1 MGNFNHLKTTKWKH
15 GKVIS
20 PLNKKLNNVKWG
32 EFKIEDVLEW
42 QSQKEIDPLKLEELK
57 DKTQKKHPFYG
68 QATINNGIISYNQ
81 LKKEVI
87 NNKDGKPTIL
97 IHSNNQNIIYLETP
111 FYLKDGHGATS
122 VLQNEKLNKSNQM
135 FIVASI
141 DRVIKNKYSYN
152 NKATK
157 IELKNSKIQLP
168 TKNGEIDF
176 DFMENFINNLET
188 ERIAKLDAYLVE
200 NGLHDYELSA
210 KEKQVLLD
218 FEKDKFQWSE
228 FKLGD
233 FFNINPTKYYRLK
246 NNEIIS
252 ENGKTP
258 LVSNSS
264 VNNGIMGFSNLEGNN
279 KGNTISCSDTTL
291 GAETMFYQ
299 KNDFIGYSH
308 IQHLTPKFEEFNWEI
323 ASLIITA
330 SKVST
335 SKKYNYGTKFNRVA
349 MNNTKIQL
357 PIKNKKPNYELI
369 KTLASAIQKTVV
381 KDVVLYVKNKGNC

>member
-1 MGNFNHLKTTKWKH
+1 
-15 GKVIS
+15 
-20 PLNKKLNNVKWG
+20 
-32 EFKIEDVLEW
+32 
-42 QSQKEIDPLKLEELK
+42 
-57 DKTQKKHPFYG
+57 
-68 QATINNGIISYNQ
+68 
-81 LKKEVI
+81 
-87 NNKDGKPTIL
+87 
-97 IHSNNQNIIYLETP
+97 
-111 FYLKDGHGATS
+111 
-122 VLQNEKLNKSNQM
+122 M

-168 TKNGEIDF
+168 TKNGKIDF
-176 DFMENFINNLET
+176 DFMEIFINDLET

-200 NGLHDYELSA
+200 NGLNDYELSA

>member
-1 MGNFNHLKTTKWKH
+1 M
-15 GKVIS
+15 
-20 PLNKKLNNVKWG
+20 
-32 EFKIEDVLEW
+32 
-42 QSQKEIDPLKLEELK
+42 DPLKLEELK

-168 TKNGEIDF
+168 TKNGKIDF
-176 DFMENFINNLET
+176 DFMENFINDLET

-200 NGLHDYELSA
+200 NGLNDYELSA

-218 FEKDKFQWSE
+218 FEKDKIKFRE
-228 FKLGD
+228 FKIGD
-233 FFNINPTKYYRLK
+233 LFEINPTKYYRLK
-246 NNEIIS
+246 NNEIINK
-252 ENGKTP
+252 NGKTP

-264 VNNGIMGFSNLEGNN
+264 INNGVMGFSNLEGNN

-357 PIKNKKPNYELI
+357 PIKNKKPDYEIMETLI
-369 KTLASAIQKTVV
+369 SAIQKTVV